1 MSLIKVMAQASKF
14 RRHLRRAGGKI
25 GLRNLKKRKGL
36 RGGMWAKKQAISG
49 AYSISALGAAG
60 QMAKMNKIRGL
71 TSTQRFGKGRA
82 LGHKAVGESRAHFA
96 KRYPKTQ
103 FGIGATKV
111 AGIGATGAWIL
122 NDKDM
127 KA

>member
-1 MSLIKVMAQASKF
+1 MSLIKAVQFASRIRK
-14 RRHLRRAGGKI
+14 KY
-25 GLRNLKKRKGL
+25 KKYKKPKRKGL

-60 QMAKMNKIRGL
+60 QMAKMHKVKGL
-71 TSTQRFGKGRA
+71 TTTQRFGKGRA
-82 LGHKAVGESRAHFA
+82 LGHKAVGEARAHFA
-96 KRYPKTQ
+96 KRYPKTDVAL
-103 FGIGATKV
+103 GLGKV
-111 AGIGATGAWIL
+111 AAIGATGAWLL

>member
-1 MSLIKVMAQASKF
+1 MSLIKAMQFAS
-14 RRHLRRAGGKI
+14 RIR
-25 GLRNLKKRKGL
+25 KKYKKYKKPKRQGL

-82 LGHKAVGESRAHFA
+82 LGHKAVGEARAHFA
-96 KRYPKTQ
+96 KRYPKTDVAL
-103 FGIGATKV
+103 GLGKV
-111 AGIGATGAWIL
+111 AAIGATGAWLL

-127 KA
+127 KKS

>member
-1 MSLIKVMAQASKF
+1 MSLIKAMQFASRVRK
-14 RRHLRRAGGKI
+14 KY
-25 GLRNLKKRKGL
+25 KKYKKPKRKGL

-71 TSTQRFGKGRA
+71 TSIQRFGRGRA
-82 LGHKAVGESRAHFA
+82 LGHKAVGEARAHFA
-96 KRYPKTQ
+96 KRYPKTDVAL
-103 FGIGATKV
+103 GLGKV
-111 AGIGATGAWIL
+111 AGIGVAGAWIL

-127 KA
+127 KKS